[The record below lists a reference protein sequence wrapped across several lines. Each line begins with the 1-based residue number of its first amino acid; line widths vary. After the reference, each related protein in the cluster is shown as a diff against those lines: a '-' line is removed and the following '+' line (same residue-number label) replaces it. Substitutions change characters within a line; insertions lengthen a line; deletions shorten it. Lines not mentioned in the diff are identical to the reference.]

1 MKVCACDTSYMIVNR
16 RVGGGGGGGGT
27 RKGKEDMYFFWV
39 THVDKFLSIREG
51 ELIANRR
58 HDRLLARI
66 RIFFFCNIRHK
77 GGSQKKIKVFIS
89 FQKRDP
95 LSPPGGG
102 VRGLWTI
109 HLPLGSVEDEENS
122 AGVELVPPPPKI
134 DDIGSGYFV
143 LETRAFLFL

>member
-1 MKVCACDTSYMIVNR
+1 MIVNR
-16 RVGGGGGGGGT
+16 RVGGEREVKHVREKKT
-27 RKGKEDMYFFWV
+27 CSFFWV
-39 THVDKFLSIREG
+39 THVDKFLSIREC

-66 RIFFFCNIRHK
+66 GIFFAISATK
-77 GGSQKKIKVFIS
+77 GESKKIKVFVS
-89 FQKRDP
+89 SQKRDP

-102 VRGLWTI
+102 VRGLWII